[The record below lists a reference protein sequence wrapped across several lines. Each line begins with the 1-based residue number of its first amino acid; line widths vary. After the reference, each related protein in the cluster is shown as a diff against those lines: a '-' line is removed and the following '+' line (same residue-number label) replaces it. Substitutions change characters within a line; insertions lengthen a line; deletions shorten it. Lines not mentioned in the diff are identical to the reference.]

1 MSSQTPHAWDEPE
14 GLAARGTLVVLPG
27 RGEQPD
33 LYARFGRR
41 LAADAYRVRVTGDAT
56 ADLETVSAQVKAL
69 LTDATGPL
77 VLVGSD
83 TGALLALHLVASGS
97 VTVAGL
103 VLAGLP
109 DADAAAVGDRDEV
122 ELRAS
127 CPTHQGLL
135 RDGSAVTLGALR
147 PDRIPPALREAADLG
162 KVGVP
167 VLGLHGDNDFIAPW
181 ERIAAAYGALP
192 HAEVSLVD
200 DGRHDVLNAANHRGV
215 AATVVLFLERLRA
228 GRVVV
233 SGVTS

>member
-56 ADLETVSAQVKAL
+56 ADLETVSAQVKTL
-69 LTDATGPL
+69 LADATGPV

-83 TGALLALHLVASGS
+83 TGSLLALRLVASGA
-97 VTVAGL
+97 VAADAL
-103 VLAGLP
+103 VLAGLA
-109 DADAAAVGDRDEV
+109 DADAAAVGDRVEV

-135 RDGSAVTLGALR
+135 RGGTSVTLGALR
-147 PDRIPPALREAADLG
+147 PDRIPSALREPADLAR
-162 KVGVP
+162 VDVP

-181 ERIAAAYGALP
+181 ERISAIYRALP
-192 HAEVSLVD
+192 RAEVSLVD
-200 DGRHDVLNAANHRGV
+200 DGRHDVLNAAHHRSV
-215 AATVVLFLERLRA
+215 AASVVLFLERLRA
-228 GRVVV
+228 GHPV
-233 SGVTS
+233 VTS